1 LAANTSYIV
10 EGHIV
15 VQSGTTTH
23 TTALRLTDSIVAN
36 SPIFRL
42 HILSTAAAAGTV
54 SRAQDT
60 VYFETSG
67 GVINATSGTARVY
80 ILLRGAIE
88 TVDSVTITPQV
99 AFSANPGGTN
109 QIQEGSWIK
118 FTPVGTNTMTFV
130 GPWS

>member
-1 LAANTSYIV
+1 M
-10 EGHIV
+10 
-15 VQSGTTTH
+15 
-23 TTALRLTDSIVAN
+23 
-36 SPIFRL
+36 
-42 HILSTAAAAGTV
+42 LSTAVAAGTI

-60 VYFETSG
+60 VYFETNG
-67 GVINATSGTARVY
+67 GVINSTSATARCF

-88 TVDSVTITPQV
+88 TVSSVTITPQV

-109 QIQEGSWIK
+109 QIQDGSWIK